1 MPPLLVL
8 VGPTA
13 VGKSAIAVELALT
26 LNGEVVTADSMQVY
40 RGMNIAT
47 AKPTLTEQR
56 GIPHHMIDVVDPGQ
70 PFNVARYR
78 SMARQV
84 ISEVHERGNLPILS
98 GGTGLYVKA
107 VLGDFLFP
115 DPGANLSLR
124 AEIDA
129 FVEKAG
135 AAALHSKLA
144 SVDPET
150 AARLHPNDVRRVGR
164 AIEVWKQ
171 TGKTLSAHMAA
182 QANKR
187 ECPYQ
192 TVKVG
197 LTCPRDLLY
206 ERINQRVLDQI
217 EAGLLEETRQL
228 MNAGLFADE
237 RSVAAQAIGYKEMR
251 QHLLGELS
259 LPEAIENLQQ
269 TTRRYAKRQFTWF
282 CRDPEIEW
290 FDITTFANSA
300 QAAAAIADFTR
311 AHLC

>member
-56 GIPHHMIDVVDPGQ
+56 GIPHHMIDVVDPGE

-124 AEIDA
+124 AEIDV

-182 QANKR
+182 QADKR
-187 ECPYQ
+187 ECPYR

-197 LTCPRDLLY
+197 LTCPRDLLN

-259 LPEAIENLQQ
+259 LPEAIESLQQ

-282 CRDPEIEW
+282 RRDPEIEW
-290 FDITTFANSA
+290 FDITTFANST